1 MNGMN
6 GMNGMRGIK
15 GIIGF
20 TCMSFNL
27 LTPRSIDISAMWMQ
41 LIEWMEWG
49 VWLVWVVSLYEW
61 FVASM

>member
-6 GMNGMRGIK
+6 EINGMRGIR

-27 LTPRSIDISAMWMQ
+27 LTPMSIDIIAMYMQ
-41 LIEWMEWG
+41 LIE
-49 VWLVWVVSLYEW
+49 
-61 FVASM
+61 